1 MQQIPCKMKV
11 NMPKCSQSHAMQNGR
26 WTRPYVGN
34 PMQNGRWT
42 CPNVANPMQNGRGT
56 RPHVANPM
64 QNDKFKVQTVAN
76 TRQIVPAR
84 KSKKKA
90 KPAQKKNPKTISH
103 PYFSAMG
110 CETAFKAC
118 VGAAIPQHV
127 ELVCW
132 VGIFANLFALKVHSI
147 SLEDS
152 NWHLAF
158 HLISSHDSFLCA
170 HVWYSCMTAERKL
183 LPFEVR
189 ALSQFAFLRQES
201 EFRFC
206 FHHFA
211 CLAPRRPQGL
221 LLRHGNADQCRWS
234 NSTACMSDHKPS
246 RTKIDFASDR
256 VHWCHLRESHEVDLI
271 EFWWSCILHLFNDR
285 HWGDYEEVDTK
296 EGCAPML
303 LLFRF
308 FWLLMLI
315 C

>member
-1 MQQIPCKMKV
+1 
-11 NMPKCSQSHAMQNGR
+11 
-26 WTRPYVGN
+26 
-34 PMQNGRWT
+34 MQNGRWT
-42 CPNVANPMQNGRGT
+42 CPNVANT
-56 RPHVANPM
+56 M

-84 KSKKKA
+84 KSKKKS
-90 KPAQKKNPKTISH
+90 QTCSKKIPKTISH
-103 PYFSAMG
+103 PYFSAMS
-110 CETAFKAC
+110 CETAFKAR

-189 ALSQFAFLRQES
+189 ALLKLSQFAFLRQES

-206 FHHFA
+206 FHLFSWQ
-211 CLAPRRPQGL
+211 APRRPWGL
-221 LLRHGNADQCRWS
+221 LLRHGNAGQCKWS
-234 NSTACMSDHKPS
+234 NSIACMSDHNPS
-246 RTKIDFASDR
+246 WAQ
-256 VHWCHLRESHEVDLI
+256 
-271 EFWWSCILHLFNDR
+271 N
-285 HWGDYEEVDTK
+285 
-296 EGCAPML
+296 
-303 LLFRF
+303 
-308 FWLLMLI
+308 
-315 C
+315 